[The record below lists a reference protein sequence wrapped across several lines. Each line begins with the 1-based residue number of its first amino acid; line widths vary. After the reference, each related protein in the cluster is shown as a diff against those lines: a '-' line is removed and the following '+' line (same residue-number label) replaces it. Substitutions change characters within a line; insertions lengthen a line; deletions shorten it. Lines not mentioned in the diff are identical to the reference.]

1 MLLYTGDYTFKLM
14 SRQDKSFG
22 TIGTMTGEH
31 KIITSLI
38 WLTAE
43 ILVAGTSHC
52 QLQFVEGGDPKV
64 NFDASTVSFIDLE
77 KAKER

>member
-1 MLLYTGDYTFKLM
+1 M

-31 KIITSLI
+31 KIITSLV

-43 ILVAGTSHC
+43 ILVAGTSAN
-52 QLQFVEGGDPKV
+52 QLLFIEGGDPKH
-64 NFDASTVSFIDLE
+64 NFRSDSVQLIDLE
-77 KAKER
+77 KAKEAYELF